1 MILLAVA
8 SEIVIGA
15 VYPLSGN
22 LAKVG
27 TDIKDAIEL
36 AAEIVNE
43 DVALPVPLGKGK
55 GLPHLGGARL
65 RIVFADHQSAPEKG
79 LYESE
84 RLVTQEGAVA
94 LLGTYN

>member
-27 TDIKDAIEL
+27 TDVYIFDSQQPKTA
-36 AAEIVNE
+36 VS
-43 DVALPVPLGKGK
+43 GS
-55 GLPHLGGARL
+55 GGEHHSDLDFRS
-65 RIVFADHQSAPEKG
+65 H
-79 LYESE
+79 
-84 RLVTQEGAVA
+84 
-94 LLGTYN
+94 